1 MSAQLV
7 PGIPGA
13 WVSTFAPLSHSYLLP
28 DSGQR
33 SDCNTCCLTASA
45 HISRVPP
52 PRLDSPGKYLLT
64 SKQSL
69 FGRGAGGSR
78 AAPSVLFPINF
89 SPVAFAE
96 ALIMRMMIMRI
107 FLCVAASRGVIPY
120 SLLSSNLPE
129 DQRVSSAGFRH
140 LLI

>member
-1 MSAQLV
+1 M
-7 PGIPGA
+7 
-13 WVSTFAPLSHSYLLP
+13 
-28 DSGQR
+28 
-33 SDCNTCCLTASA
+33 
-45 HISRVPP
+45 
-52 PRLDSPGKYLLT
+52 T

-69 FGRGAGGSR
+69 SGKEARGSR